1 MKAIRRMSRHLPYIN
16 QQGYFPGN
24 TQVPFNSQFGN
35 SSSLYPY
42 LPNNPNFGS
51 HPIQPAVQPSSIN
64 SYQGVWPNTNS
75 YNPYLTYA
83 NPSYQ
88 QQLSPDQLLQN
99 PLQPPQQNMNPLFQS
114 QQVTTPFMNPYPKH
128 QMFVK
133 QKPGGSLLNSF
144 KSQDGSIDLNKMINT
159 AGQMMHAVQQ
169 VSSMVKGLGSM
180 FKV

>member
-1 MKAIRRMSRHLPYIN
+1 MKAIPRMYRQFPYLS
-16 QQGYFPGN
+16 QPGYIPGH
-24 TQVPFNSQFGN
+24 TQVPINSQLGN
-35 SSSLYPY
+35 NLSPYPY
-42 LPNNPNFGS
+42 MQYN
-51 HPIQPAVQPSSIN
+51 PAVQIQPQASPGG
-64 SYQGVWPNTNS
+64 YQGAWTNPNG

-88 QQLSPDQLLQN
+88 QQLSPNQLLQN
-99 PLQPPQQNMNPLFQS
+99 PLQPPQPNFNPLFQS
-114 QQVTTPFMNPYPKH
+114 PPGTNSYLNPYPKN
-128 QMFVK
+128 QLLLK

-169 VSSMVKGLGSM
+169 VSSMVKGLGTM